1 MIHIANIKTYSYSE
15 YPGSHVNHVYIGRQ
29 MPGLQGSPLGN
40 PHKLQYE
47 SERAEVLAK
56 YEAWLK
62 EKLSTDTPQRQRVP
76 GANRGFRG
84 LTDMSESLVLIQPAP
99 VATSATNDDHLI
111 ELWLR
116 KQRSDKTR
124 ESYGQTVAEFR
135 EYMGDISLRQ
145 IRLEDLLNYAE
156 FLTAQSPATQARK
169 LATIK
174 SLLSFAH
181 KVGYTAFNVGSA
193 YMPPKV
199 KDTRAERILSEEDIF
214 KLINAAES
222 ERDRLLIR
230 LLYVCAG
237 RISEV
242 VAASWRDLQPRAEG
256 GQITL
261 FGKGGKTRV
270 VLLPERL
277 WAPLIES
284 RAGAEDDAPIFSSRE
299 GRLSR
304 VQAWR
309 IVKAAAKKAGV
320 KWAASPHWLR
330 HAHASHALQNGATV
344 KLVSETLGHASVAIT
359 SRYLHARPGE
369 SSSQHLKVG

>member
-1 MIHIANIKTYSYSE
+1 
-15 YPGSHVNHVYIGRQ
+15 
-29 MPGLQGSPLGN
+29 
-40 PHKLQYE
+40 
-47 SERAEVLAK
+47 
-56 YEAWLK
+56 
-62 EKLSTDTPQRQRVP
+62 
-76 GANRGFRG
+76 
-84 LTDMSESLVLIQPAP
+84 MSESLIQVQPAP
-99 VATSATNDDHLI
+99 VVANATDDDHLI
-111 ELWLR
+111 DLWLR
-116 KQRSDKTR
+116 KQRSEKTR
-124 ESYGQTVAEFR
+124 ESYGRTVADFR
-135 EYMGDISLRQ
+135 EYAGRE
-145 IRLEDLLNYAE
+145 IRRLALDDLLDYADY
-156 FLTAQSPATQARK
+156 LAKQSPATQARK
-169 LATIK
+169 LATVK

-193 YMPPKV
+193 YTTPKV

-214 KLINAAES
+214 RLINAAES

-230 LLYVCAG
+230 TLYVCGG

-242 VAASWRDLQPRAEG
+242 CAASWRDLQPRAEG

-261 FGKGGKTRV
+261 YGKGGKTRV

-284 RAGAEDDAPIFSSRE
+284 RAGAGDDDPLFRSRE

-304 VQAWR
+304 AQAWR
-309 IVKAAAKKAGV
+309 IVKKAAKASGI
-320 KWAASPHWLR
+320 KWATSPHWLR
-330 HAHASHALQNGATV
+330 HAHASHALENGATV